1 VIRVDARHAA
11 RLGVELRRRFR
22 VVETPVTLGD
32 RVLTILHPASAEEL
46 INEADFE
53 RDERLPYWAELWPSA
68 LVLAE
73 LVLAMPGA
81 GSTFLE
87 LGCGAGLVATA
98 ATLAGYRVRAT
109 DYYDDALRFTAVNV
123 AQNAGT
129 NASGFTA
136 EHLDWR
142 AAPPSTSRFD
152 VVAAADVLY
161 ERPYG
166 ALVARVFGAM
176 LAPGGA
182 GFLADPGRVARDDFL
197 AALADHGLEV
207 VAERP
212 IPFVHDRVRQTITVF
227 GIAHSG

>member
-1 VIRVDARHAA
+1 VRRIDAA
-11 RLGVELRRRFR
+11 RVAEVETSLRRRFR
-22 VVETPVTLGD
+22 VAETPVPLGT
-32 RVLTILHPASAEEL
+32 RTLTILHPASAEEL
-46 INEADFE
+46 INEVDFE

-73 LVLAMPGA
+73 LVLSMRGA

-98 ATLAGYRVRAT
+98 AALAGYRVRAT

-123 AQNAGT
+123 GRNA

-142 AAPPSTSRFD
+142 ALPRSTDRFD

-166 ALVARVFGAM
+166 ILVAKAFGAM
-176 LAPGGA
+176 LAPGGV
-182 GFLADPGRVARDDFL
+182 GFLADPGRVARDEFL
-197 AALADHGLEV
+197 SALPTHGLEV
-207 VAERP
+207 VEERP
-212 IPFVHDRVRQTITVF
+212 IPFVHDKVRQTISVF
-227 GIAHSG
+227 GIAHRAGK